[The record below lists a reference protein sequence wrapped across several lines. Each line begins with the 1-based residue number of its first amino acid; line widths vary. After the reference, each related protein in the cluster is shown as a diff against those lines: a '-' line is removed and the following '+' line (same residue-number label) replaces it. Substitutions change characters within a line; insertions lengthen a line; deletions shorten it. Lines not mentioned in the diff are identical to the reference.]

1 MPKMNVGFLLGEEN
15 QPTSLFWSY
24 IYGKAPPHIA
34 SLAGYT
40 KSTSFQT
47 KIWTWWYPVKEAMTS
62 LSWRRVPQCPL
73 LFPRNCQAAWHKS
86 GFCLGPSPHCPFSI
100 GHTTFL
106 FPGIPQPPP
115 KPQLISKRKSK
126 KHWPRPWLQKLKEN
140 PTQLQ

>member
-47 KIWTWWYPVKEAMTS
+47 KIWTWLYPVKEAMTS

-86 GFCLGPSPHCPFSI
+86 GFCLVPLPISPSLFVTPLSSFQGPLNH
-100 GHTTFL
+100 
-106 FPGIPQPPP
+106 P
-115 KPQLISKRKSK
+115 KAPTY
-126 KHWPRPWLQKLKEN
+126 LQEEVQETLARALVTKTEES